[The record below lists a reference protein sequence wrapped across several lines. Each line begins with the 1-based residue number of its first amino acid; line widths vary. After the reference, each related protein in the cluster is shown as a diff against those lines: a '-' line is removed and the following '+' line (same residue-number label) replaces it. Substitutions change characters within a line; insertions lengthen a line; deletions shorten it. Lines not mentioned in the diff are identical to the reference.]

1 MFPLEARPG
10 LLLESFVICL
20 AISRGVKESKGF
32 GSVEPTVIQREERV
46 LTRKATAHL
55 LIPEMVTRVLEIEMM
70 ALVREARDLTE
81 AFHRGKR
88 LSVKMQKRN

>member
-10 LLLESFVICL
+10 LLLESLVICL

-32 GSVEPTVIQREERV
+32 GSVEPTVFQREERV

-55 LIPEMVTRVLEIEMM
+55 LIPEMVTRVLEMM